1 MSKRLGVSVGFLSA
15 LAFFLGWYS
24 FTWMIVFMVAIFFL
38 QNEDT
43 LKKNVLNAFFLG
55 FIFLIIDL
63 LFGKISGSY
72 MDFLNNLA
80 SSRADWL
87 MNFDYESSAYK
98 VLSGL
103 NISKYIVNIAR
114 FVYLVL
120 TIVFG
125 IIALKGKEVKVP
137 LCNGFASK
145 VMGVAKAAEEKKSD
159 VTNDTA
165 TLNEIPKE

>member
-1 MSKRLGVSVGFLSA
+1 MYYNIKP
-15 LAFFLGWYS
+15 
-24 FTWMIVFMVAIFFL
+24 
-38 QNEDT
+38 
-43 LKKNVLNAFFLG
+43 
-55 FIFLIIDL
+55 
-63 LFGKISGSY
+63 
-72 MDFLNNLA
+72 
-80 SSRADWL
+80 
-87 MNFDYESSAYK
+87 NFDTSSGAYK

-103 NISKYIVNIAR
+103 NLSKYIVGIAK

-145 VMGVAKAAEEKKSD
+145 VMGVANAAAAKDD

>member
-1 MSKRLGVSVGFLSA
+1 
-15 LAFFLGWYS
+15 
-24 FTWMIVFMVAIFFL
+24 
-38 QNEDT
+38 
-43 LKKNVLNAFFLG
+43 
-55 FIFLIIDL
+55 
-63 LFGKISGSY
+63 

-87 MNFDYESSAYK
+87 MNFDYDSSAYK
-98 VLSGL
+98 VLAGL
-103 NISKYIVNIAR
+103 NISKYIVKIAD

-120 TIVFG
+120 TIVFA
-125 IIALKGKEVKVP
+125 IISLKGKEVKVP